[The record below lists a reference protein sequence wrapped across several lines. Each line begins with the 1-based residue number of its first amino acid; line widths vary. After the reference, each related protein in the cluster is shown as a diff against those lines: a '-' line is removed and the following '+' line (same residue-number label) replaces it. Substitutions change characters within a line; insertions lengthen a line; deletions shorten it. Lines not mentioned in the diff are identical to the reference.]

1 MTAQIEAVDFFAFDN
16 SYARLP
22 DRFFARLRPTPVAA
36 PRLVRL
42 NKKLAW
48 HLELDPGK
56 LAAPEGV
63 EILAGNRV
71 PERGEPLATAYAGHQ
86 FGTFVP
92 QLGDGRA
99 ILLGEVI
106 DRDGVRRDIQLKGSG
121 PTPFS
126 RQGDGRAALG
136 PVLRE
141 YIVSEAM
148 AALGIPTTRALAAV
162 TTGEPVWRETP
173 LPGAVLTRVASSH
186 IRVGTFEFFAAQG
199 DLDAIRRLADHVI
212 ARHYPEAVDAA
223 NRYRT
228 LLDLV
233 ISRQAALIAKW
244 QLVGFIHGVM
254 NTDNMSMA
262 GETIDYGPCAFMD
275 VYHPETVYSSIDSMG
290 RYAYGNQPR
299 IAQWNLARLAE
310 TLLPLLAEDKDAA
323 VKEAQEAIDAFATG
337 FETAYAAGLSRK
349 LGLFQPRPD
358 DLSLA
363 QDLLERMARNGADFT
378 LIFRRLCDAAASP
391 DGDAGVRSLFTDPSA
406 FDDWAARW
414 RHRLADEG
422 GEANERRTAMRAA
435 NPAFIPRN
443 LCSRERW
450 VFRALRESA
459 DSALHALRGSTGLRS
474 LRRSAAARSSRAP
487 NVLRHLTKE
496 GQARN
501 PAAAPQIAVC
511 AAAGDRADL
520 RAQLSRYHLHS
531 GAFSASRCSPTE
543 SCLQAV
549 LLAECPLL

>member
-1 MTAQIEAVDFFAFDN
+1 MTALLEAVDLFAFDN

-22 DRFFARLRPTPVAA
+22 DRFFARLPPTPVAA

-42 NKKLAW
+42 NEKLAW
-48 HLELDPGK
+48 HLGLDPK
-56 LAAPEGV
+56 QLATPEGV

-71 PERGEPLATAYAGHQ
+71 PERGEPLAMAYAGHQ
-86 FGTFVP
+86 FGSFVP

-148 AALGIPTTRALAAV
+148 AALGIPTTRSLAAV
-162 TTGEPVWRETP
+162 ATGETVRREMP

-186 IRVGTFEFFAAQG
+186 IRVGTFQFFAARG
-199 DLDAIRRLADHVI
+199 DVDAIRRLADHVI
-212 ARHYPEAVDAA
+212 ARHYPEAADAA
-223 NRYRT
+223 NRYRA

-233 ISRQAALIAKW
+233 IARQAELVAKW
-244 QLVGFIHGVM
+244 LLVGFIHGVM
-254 NTDNMSMA
+254 NTDNMSIA

-275 VYHPETVYSSIDSMG
+275 AYDPATVYSSIDTVG

-323 VKEAQEAIDAFATG
+323 VKEANEALGGFSTR
-337 FETAYAAGLSRK
+337 FETAYAAGLRRK

-378 LIFRRLCDAAASP
+378 LTFRRLCDAAASP
-391 DGDAGVRSLFTDPSA
+391 DGDAAVRSLFTDPSA

-414 RHRLADEG
+414 RHRLAEEG
-422 GEANERRTAMRAA
+422 GEANERRAAMRAA

-443 LCSRERW
+443 HLVEE
-450 VFRALRESA
+450 AI
-459 DSALHALRGSTGLRS
+459 
-474 LRRSAAARSSRAP
+474 SAAVNNGDFSPFESLLT
-487 NVLRHLTKE
+487 VLSTPYDD
-496 GQARN
+496 Q
-501 PAAAPQIAVC
+501 PAFGRYAEPPRPDQIVHQTFC
-511 AAAGDRADL
+511 G
-520 RAQLSRYHLHS
+520 
-531 GAFSASRCSPTE
+531 T
-543 SCLQAV
+543 
-549 LLAECPLL
+549 